1 MTAES
6 RNSLVL
12 IACLLT
18 GPLSLL
24 SNLLVGFALAPWV
37 CGNGWEW
44 QLHGIEFG
52 FLLITLLAAWLAG
65 SYWRRVGTVV
75 PIESSSPDTR
85 VCFLAIVGLMI
96 NALSALQIVGT
107 IANSFILGPC
117 Q

>member
-6 RNSLVL
+6 RNNLVL
-12 IACLLT
+12 IVALLA
-18 GPLSLL
+18 GPLALL

-37 CGNGWEW
+37 CGIGWELP
-44 QLHGIEFG
+44 LHGVQFG
-52 FLLITLLAAWLAG
+52 FLLITLIAAWLAG

-75 PIESSSPDTR
+75 PVESSSPDTR
-85 VCFLAIVGLMI
+85 VRFLAMMGLMI
-96 NALSALQIVGT
+96 SALSALQIIGT

>member
-6 RNSLVL
+6 RNNLVL
-12 IACLLT
+12 IVSLLA
-18 GPLSLL
+18 GPLALL

-37 CGNGWEW
+37 CGNGWGW

-52 FLLITLLAAWLAG
+52 FLLITLIAAWLAG
-65 SYWRRVGTVV
+65 RYWRRVGTVV

-85 VCFLAIVGLMI
+85 IRFLAIMGLMI
-96 NALSALQIVGT
+96 NALSALQIIGAIT
-107 IANSFILGPC
+107 NSFILGPC